1 MKKYHFIYITTNTL
15 NGRYYIGVHSTDNL
29 DDGYKGS
36 GKLLKQAFKKYGKKN
51 FTTKPIQFYN
61 SKTLAEQWEEYI
73 VDETF
78 IQFEDNYN
86 LTTGG
91 GLIYHTKEI
100 RAKISAYA
108 SGRIFSSEARKNMGA
123 SRIGLKH
130 SEETKK
136 KMSESA
142 KGKIFSEETRKKM
155 SLNSNNIGKSNPMY
169 GKNHTTEARKKMS
182 EANKGKIISPEQ
194 RQYYK
199 DNFSGSNSTHAK
211 VVRDITTNKI
221 YGCIKEAAEDL
232 QVTYST
238 LRWRLQT
245 NSSTNTLKYE
255 NI

>member
-51 FTTKPIQFYN
+51 FTTKPIQFYT

-100 RAKISAYA
+100 KAKISAYA

-130 SEETKK
+130 SEETK
-136 KMSESA
+136 
-142 KGKIFSEETRKKM
+142 
-155 SLNSNNIGKSNPMY
+155 
-169 GKNHTTEARKKMS
+169 KKMS